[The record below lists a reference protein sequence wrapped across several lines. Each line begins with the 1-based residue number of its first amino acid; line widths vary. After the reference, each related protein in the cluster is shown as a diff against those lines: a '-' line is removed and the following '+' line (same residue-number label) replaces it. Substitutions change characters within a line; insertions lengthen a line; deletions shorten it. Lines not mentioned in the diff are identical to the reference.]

1 MYQQSVNCVPSS
13 AKKSAINEDFASR
26 DISRNAPSLL
36 FRAIYCD
43 TGL

>member
-13 AKKSAINEDFASR
+13 AMKSAINEDFASR

-36 FRAIYCD
+36 FRAIHCD